1 MPLSRGASRC
11 LSLLQSYAAGSGKAF
26 PYQETIAKKLNVKP
40 RMVRY
45 YLAELKASGFVEKVL
60 KRQHSSAQYCLSDC
74 RSDCRSGEP
83 VLITELKLS
92 TSEKLDRKPP
102 GVEIPPMEI
111 QNEYGRWIINPA
123 WPRYRDLAN
132 SERVRRAKD
141 PDRYLAAVWARELQ
155 A

>member
-1 MPLSRGASRC
+1 MELSRGARRC
-11 LSLLQSYAAGSGKAF
+11 LSLLQSFAAGSGKAF
-26 PYQETIAKKLNVKP
+26 PYQDTLAKKLGVQP

-45 YLAELKASGFVEKVL
+45 YLAELKLAGLVEKVL

-74 RSDCRSGEP
+74 RSDCRSGAP
-83 VLITELKLS
+83 VIITEFKQS
-92 TSEKLDRKPP
+92 SSEQPARKPQ

-111 QNEYGRWIINPA
+111 QNEYGRWIMNPA
-123 WPRYRDLAN
+123 WPRYRELAT

-141 PDRYLAAVWARELQ
+141 PERYLAAIWARERR